1 MPKTIF
7 ENHNAEENYISNH
20 FKSAFLCFLYSFIIL
35 LVFSSLHQAALHQVD
50 LARNHT
56 WKISKQYVNSTNQFH
71 IRRERA
77 GASLILPTNA
87 NNSLTMKCDVKLMKL
102 CQQELKKPTHAIQT
116 IYYYQTIPIGNNR
129 PEYQLKAI
137 DYIDL
142 KGNLIHLN
150 YQQLAP
156 NTPTA
161 IQKKNWKLWII
172 TFIGA
177 WMFLLI
183 AFMVSTLLK
192 IFSNKSRIILM
203 ALLSLYYILAVYSS
217 VMIYIS

>member
-1 MPKTIF
+1 MLKTIF
-7 ENHNAEENYISNH
+7 ENNPEEDSTSDQ
-20 FKSAFLCFLYSFIIL
+20 FKSAYLCFLFSFILIL
-35 LVFSSLHQAALHQVD
+35 IFSSAHQAALHQVD

-56 WKISKQYVNSTNQFH
+56 WKISKQYIGLSNEAY
-71 IRRERA
+71 IRRERM
-77 GASLILPTNA
+77 GASIILPTNT
-87 NNSLTMKCDVKLMKL
+87 NNSLIMKCDVKLMKL
-102 CQQELKKPTHAIQT
+102 CQQELKQPNHAIQT
-116 IYYYQTIPIGNNR
+116 IHYYQTIPIGNNQ

-137 DYIDL
+137 DYSDL
-142 KGNLIHLN
+142 KGNLIHLD

-156 NTPTA
+156 NTPA
-161 IQKKNWKLWII
+161 VIQKKNWRLWII
-172 TFIGA
+172 TFIGG

-192 IFSNKSRIILM
+192 IFSNKSRSILM